1 MADTPEEPT
10 EPLEAQW
17 YNDPYLRDTKAP
29 VELLGAAMLVNPFA
43 DHSSSQRLMMFS
55 NHLAQAQM
63 IRGCEHPRIF
73 TGYETIFGQY
83 EFNPTERDQDI
94 QIREVISKYQ
104 VNTGADHISDN
115 PSFYVIYR
123 GDTDGKVGYFTLD
136 QHLLRSEGFGYPN
149 KWNDA
154 ALAQL
159 NRGNFIPKEL
169 KLSTSP
175 AHDGSKYMQGTNLN
189 VAYMSL
195 PQNTEDAFIISR
207 RAAEKLT
214 SDIYGT
220 ISFKILP
227 DQIPIDLYG
236 DEDEYKFM
244 PDIGERVNP
253 DGILCAMRSPTSTSI
268 IYDMAPANL
277 RRVQYL
283 HDTIIYAPPG
293 AEIIDLDITVNR
305 NCKIKTPKDVFSQV
319 EKYRSAVNQ
328 CYLQIW
334 SAYLQACNEGLSVTP
349 AFNNLVTRAL
359 GNLLIDNVR
368 IPTFSRK
375 TTKVSAVRRKEPIE
389 FIYITVT
396 YRQKNPCRLGE
407 KLAGRYG
414 NEVTKF

>member
-1 MADTPEEPT
+1 MTDTPKETREN
-10 EPLEAQW
+10 QW

-29 VELLGAAMLVNPFA
+29 VQLLGTAMLVNPFA

-55 NHLAQAQM
+55 NHLTQAQL

-73 TGYETIFGQY
+73 TGYETVFGQY

-94 QIREVISKYQ
+94 QIREVIPKYQ

-115 PSFYVIYR
+115 PSFFIIYR
-123 GDTDGKVGYFTLD
+123 GDSDNKVGYFTLD
-136 QHLLRSEGFGYPN
+136 NYILRSEGFGYRS
-149 KWNDA
+149 KWIETAVD
-154 ALAQL
+154 QL

-175 AHDGSKYMQGTNLN
+175 AHNGNMYMQGTNLN

-195 PQNTEDAFIISR
+195 PQNTEDAFIISK

-214 SDIYGT
+214 SDVFGK

-244 PDIGERVNP
+244 PDIAEHVNP
-253 DGILCAMRSPTSTSI
+253 DGILCAMRSPTSNSI

-283 HDTIIYAPPG
+283 HDTVIYAPPG
-293 AEIIDLDITVNR
+293 AEIIDIDITVNR
-305 NCKIKTPKDVFSQV
+305 NCKIKTPKEIFSQV

-328 CYLQIW
+328 CHLQIW
-334 SAYLQACNEGLSVTP
+334 NAYLQACNEGLAVTP

-368 IPTFSRK
+368 IPKFSRR
-375 TTKVSAVRRKEPIE
+375 TKVSAVRRKEPIE

-396 YRQKNPCRLGE
+396 YRQKNVCRNGE

-414 NEVTKF
+414 NEVTKS